1 MDAMF
6 ERKVDI
12 GEVVIQ
18 QGDEGDNFYVV
29 DEGVFDIFV
38 NGVKVV
44 EVGPGGSFGELA
56 LMYNTKRFSSY
67 LFLNYTYNNY
77 SIFFFFF
84 LKNNFFRAATVQAQT
99 PAILW
104 AVDRMTFRRIIM
116 NNTFRKRK
124 LYEGFLKT
132 VPILQNLDTE
142 ELVKIADAL
151 EPQGF
156 FPGDVISII

>member
-84 LKNNFFRAATVQAQT
+84 F
-99 PAILW
+99 
-104 AVDRMTFRRIIM
+104 
-116 NNTFRKRK
+116 
-124 LYEGFLKT
+124 
-132 VPILQNLDTE
+132 
-142 ELVKIADAL
+142 
-151 EPQGF
+151 
-156 FPGDVISII
+156 